1 MNLADLLSSFR
12 SSRGCGRR
20 SSSYSSPW
28 WRANAARR
36 LLLAWSRRLERTSTP
51 WDDALAEALRRPLRV
66 LIWVVGVA
74 FAASLAPAA
83 GEGTIFEAVGV
94 VRDVGVVACI
104 AWFLVRFV
112 GRAEENLLA
121 RETKGETGPDR
132 ATVDALAKLLRASI
146 VITRGPRR
154 DADPRVQH
162 LRGARLRRH
171 RRDRVGFAA
180 RDMLANF
187 FGALTIYLDRPLLGR
202 RYHPVARSR
211 AHGHRRADRMAPHS
225 HPYLREP
232 PLYVPNSVFA
242 TIAIENF
249 TRMFNRRIYETIGVR
264 YDDMS
269 PRAADRR
276 RGAGMLESA
285 SRIRA
290 DEFLMVNFD
299 AFAPSSLDFFIYAF
313 TRTKAVGRVPRGQA
327 GRVAQGERHHRA
339 PRGGDRVP
347 DQTIHLAG
355 SPDAG
360 GRPGS

>member
-1 MNLADLLSSFR
+1 MNLADLLSSFPIEPWVWQAFFVVFLTLVA
-12 SSRGCGRR
+12 
-20 SSSYSSPW
+20 SY
-28 WRANAARR
+28 AARR

-51 WDDALAEALRRPLRV
+51 WDDALADALRRPLRV

-112 GRAEENLLA
+112 GRAEENLLT

-171 RRDRVGFAA
+171 RRDRGRVRGPRHAGELLRRA
-180 RDMLANF
+180 HDLS
-187 FGALTIYLDRPLLGR
+187 RPALLGR

-211 AHGHRRADRMAPHS
+211 AHGRRRADRMAPHS

-232 PLYVPNSVFA
+232 PPLRSQLGL
-242 TIAIENF
+242 
-249 TRMFNRRIYETIGVR
+249 RDHR
-264 YDDMS
+264 
-269 PRAADRR
+269 DRE
-276 RGAGMLESA
+276 LHPH
-285 SRIRA
+285 
-290 DEFLMVNFD
+290 VQ
-299 AFAPSSLDFFIYAF
+299 P
-313 TRTKAVGRVPRGQA
+313 
-327 GRVAQGERHHRA
+327 
-339 PRGGDRVP
+339 
-347 DQTIHLAG
+347 
-355 SPDAG
+355 
-360 GRPGS
+360 PGSTRRSGCVTTT